1 MLIDSIVNG
10 PFQLK
15 KEITIPGVNGAANE
29 KGWIRFVTFAKQAKD
44 LHSVN
49 FDQLYAFLKH
59 NEHDVK
65 EVREM
70 RQRYPYQLALLA
82 NQYNPPPSYSSSKSQ
97 YNPPADY
104 HPHQPYQTVPSYQPI
119 TPSVQQLIIQ
129 SPPQLSYDPQVVQQL
144 QPIQS
149 TQLDSGLVVP
159 SFLPTN
165 DHISSLNKAMLFLST
180 AMNSKFPPTNNQLRT
195 SSNPRTQATVQ
206 DGRVTV
212 KNIQGCQSQGYGGNK
227 KMLLAQ
233 AQEAGV
239 ILPEDQQEFL
249 ADRLEEMDDCDD
261 LLVHT
266 TTNFKSDHVDA
277 YDSDCDDEATAYAIF
292 MASHSPT

>member
-1 MLIDSIVNG
+1 MKSGQRIMEGTEMTLEERESKLYDEFDKFTSEPRETIHSYYWSQSGVG
-10 PFQLK
+10 LSLLLK
-15 KEITIPGVNGAANE
+15 
-29 KGWIRFVTFAKQAKD
+29 
-44 LHSVN
+44 
-49 FDQLYAFLKH
+49 
-59 NEHDVK
+59 
-65 EVREM
+65 VRKM
-70 RQRYPYQLALLA
+70 RQCYPYQLALLA
-82 NQYNPPPSYSSSKSQ
+82 NQYNPHPSYNRSKSQ
-97 YNPPADY
+97 YNLPADY
-104 HPHQPYQTVPSYQPI
+104 HPYQSYQTVPSYQPI
-119 TPSVQQLIIQ
+119 TPSI
-129 SPPQLSYDPQVVQQL
+129 
-144 QPIQS
+144 
-149 TQLDSGLVVP
+149 QLDSGLVVP
-159 SFLPTN
+159 SFLPT
-165 DHISSLNKAMLFLST
+165 DDPISSLNKAMLFLST

-227 KMLLAQ
+227 KMLLKDFEWFKEKMLLAQ

-277 YDSDCDDEATAYAIF
+277 YDSDCDDEATACAIF